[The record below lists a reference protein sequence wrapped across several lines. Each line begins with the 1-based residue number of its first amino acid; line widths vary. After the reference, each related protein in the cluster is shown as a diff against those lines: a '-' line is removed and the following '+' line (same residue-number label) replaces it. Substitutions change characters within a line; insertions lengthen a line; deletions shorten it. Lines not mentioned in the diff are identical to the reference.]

1 MSGSRYCNYSAINT
15 DGKIETRTAPLSS
28 KYCAP
33 FVSIVQPS
41 TETSPVP
48 PTEPT
53 PEALR
58 LDVVQQALSYIM
70 TPSKV
75 SCPESLSDVAYPSCA
90 APAGIENNTCL
101 MDLLNYIQSK
111 ANRIG
116 LECLRNDPTAA
127 RLVDKKLNEAMSEG
141 VTHQFTPVDF
151 IVILLISSGKST
163 FPFFRFRDYHCKS
176 VSFFYSGCY
185 RGCSLEKTLPSSQI
199 GVVGSH

>member
-1 MSGSRYCNYSAINT
+1 MSGSGYCNYSAITT
-15 DGKIETRTAPLSS
+15 DGKTETRTAPLSS
-28 KYCAP
+28 KHCAP

-41 TETSPVP
+41 TETSLVP
-48 PTEPT
+48 STEPT
-53 PEALR
+53 PETFR

-70 TPSKV
+70 MPSKV
-75 SCPESLSDVAYPSCA
+75 SCPGSLSDVAYPSCA

-101 MDLLNYIQSK
+101 VDLLNYIQSK

-127 RLVDKKLNEAMSEG
+127 QLVDKKLNEAMSEG

-163 FPFFRFRDYHCKS
+163 FSC
-176 VSFFYSGCY
+176 
-185 RGCSLEKTLPSSQI
+185 LPAS
-199 GVVGSH
+199 